1 MPLSAVA
8 KVLAPSP
15 VALQVSVFDGA
26 HVPAVLKA
34 IDGAEL
40 QISTEVQGRI
50 IRLAVPRPT
59 TEARE
64 ALAKQVRRAAE
75 HAKTVLRSA
84 RQGAMK
90 QAKALPSKDEA
101 RRAEKEIQRVLDE
114 HVAKVDAA
122 AAAKEK
128 EVLAV

>member
-1 MPLSAVA
+1 M
-8 KVLAPSP
+8 
-15 VALQVSVFDGA
+15 
-26 HVPAVLKA
+26 
-34 IDGAEL
+34 
-40 QISTEVQGRI
+40 STEVQGRI